1 MALGQLAAL
10 ALMAWTIRS
19 TDPLDFIG
27 IKHIAGR
34 EPCFRR
40 TLITHGRYRYTR
52 HPMYFIVGSYHEE
65 KLLIEQFGPAYLEY
79 RKEVPRIFPGLPF
92 PP

>member
-1 MALGQLAAL
+1 
-10 ALMAWTIRS
+10 
-19 TDPLDFIG
+19 
-27 IKHIAGR
+27 
-34 EPCFRR
+34 
-40 TLITHGRYRYTR
+40 
-52 HPMYFIVGSYHEE
+52 MYFIVGSYHEE